1 MMISKVRGDTK
12 VIVRDDSK
20 GNSEVI
26 ARQDGKYWWYT
37 VIARVYQ

>member
-26 ARQDGKYWWYT
+26 VRQDGKYWWYT